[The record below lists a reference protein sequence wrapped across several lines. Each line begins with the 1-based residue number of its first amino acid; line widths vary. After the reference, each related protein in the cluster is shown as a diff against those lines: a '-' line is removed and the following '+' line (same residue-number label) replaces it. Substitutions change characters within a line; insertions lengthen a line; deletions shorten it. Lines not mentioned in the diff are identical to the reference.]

1 MSLIVRCERRPKVN
15 LLINSEN
22 GYNKIMDLFSK
33 QELPCWE
40 EKSGTK
46 SWMQNRR
53 TLFNKWLKHVYITT
67 TLYNNAIR
75 NTL

>member
-1 MSLIVRCERRPKVN
+1 MVI
-15 LLINSEN
+15 INSEN

-53 TLFNKWLKHVYITT
+53 TLFN
-67 TLYNNAIR
+67 R
-75 NTL
+75 SD